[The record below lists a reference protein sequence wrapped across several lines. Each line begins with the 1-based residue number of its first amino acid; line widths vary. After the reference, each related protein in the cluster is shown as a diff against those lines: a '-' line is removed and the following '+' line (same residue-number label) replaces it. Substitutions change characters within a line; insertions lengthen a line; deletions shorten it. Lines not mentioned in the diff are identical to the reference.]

1 MTETRNQDDKQ
12 KNQQDSTADDAE
24 KGGHM
29 MNEPD
34 IGSGEKSPAER
45 ETEEQIRQIPQR
57 TPEPPKD
64 GK

>member
-1 MTETRNQDDKQ
+1 MSDVQ
-12 KNQQDSTADDAE
+12 KKDHPEGQPPDDAE

-29 MNEPD
+29 MNEDD
-34 IGSGEKSPAER
+34 IGSGEKSPGEQ
-45 ETEEQIRQIPQR
+45 ETDEQIRQIPQR

>member
-1 MTETRNQDDKQ
+1 MSEPKKPSESSDD
-12 KNQQDSTADDAE
+12 SE

-34 IGSGEKSPAER
+34 IGSGEKSPGEK

-57 TPEPPKD
+57 TPEPAKP
-64 GK
+64 GA

>member
-1 MTETRNQDDKQ
+1 MSATQ
-12 KNQQDSTADDAE
+12 KNEQSADDSE

-34 IGSGEKSPAER
+34 IGSGEKSPGEQ
-45 ETEEQIRQIPQR
+45 ETEEQIRQIPQT
-57 TPEPPKD
+57 TPAPPKE

>member
-1 MTETRNQDDKQ
+1 MSATQ
-12 KNQQDSTADDAE
+12 KNDPLADDSE

-34 IGSGEKSPAER
+34 IGSGEKSPGEQ
-45 ETEEQIRQIPQR
+45 ETDEQIRQIPQR
-57 TPEPPKD
+57 SPEPPKE

>member
-1 MTETRNQDDKQ
+1 MSATQKQDHSQ
-12 KNQQDSTADDAE
+12 GNSADDSE

-34 IGSGEKSPAER
+34 IGSGEKSPGER
-45 ETEEQIRQIPQR
+45 ETDEQIRQIPQQQ
-57 TPEPPKD
+57 PAPPKE

>member
-1 MTETRNQDDKQ
+1 MSTGHTDQ
-12 KNQQDSTADDAE
+12 KQDSTQDGKQDDAE

-34 IGSGEKSPAER
+34 IGSGEKSPGER

-57 TPEPPKD
+57 TPEPSKA
-64 GK
+64 GT